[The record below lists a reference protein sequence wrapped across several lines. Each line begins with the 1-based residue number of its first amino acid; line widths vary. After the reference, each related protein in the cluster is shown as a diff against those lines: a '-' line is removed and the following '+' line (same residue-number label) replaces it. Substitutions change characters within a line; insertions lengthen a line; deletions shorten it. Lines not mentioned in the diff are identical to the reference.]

1 MDHVS
6 ATGRLMSPISLVSNL
21 EPHLS
26 PSMNKCS
33 FTDQDII
40 YRAGDPANVMYFIKA
55 GQVQLIDEFPETGQH
70 VTAVLG
76 PGKVFGEVDLIH
88 GRKRLSTAQ
97 AKGDVKVFE
106 FTETELKEAL
116 FENHV
121 KSLMLSRTLY
131 EHLRDL
137 YSDNNFESELAR
149 LRVEMQQTV
158 KKAVIDHEARVV
170 KSHNGMMA
178 IALPIVV
185 LVGLVIALQF
195 VFP

>member
-1 MDHVS
+1 
-6 ATGRLMSPISLVSNL
+6 
-21 EPHLS
+21 
-26 PSMNKCS
+26 MNKCS
-33 FTDQDII
+33 FTDQDLI
-40 YRAGDPANVMYFIKA
+40 YRTGDAANVMYFIKA
-55 GQVQLIDEFPETGQH
+55 GQVELIDEFPETGQH

-88 GRKRLSTAQ
+88 GRTRLCTAR
-97 AKGDVKVFE
+97 AKGEVKLFQ
-106 FTETELKEAL
+106 FTEAELKDAL

-137 YSDNNFESELAR
+137 YSDNNLESELAR

>member
-1 MDHVS
+1 M
-6 ATGRLMSPISLVSNL
+6 ALVSTL
-21 EPHLS
+21 DPQPT

-40 YRAGDPANVMYFIKA
+40 YRAGDPASVMYFIKA
-55 GQVQLIDEFPETGQH
+55 GQVELIDEFPETGRH

-88 GRKRLSTAQ
+88 GRTRLSTAQ
-97 AKGDVKVFE
+97 AKGEVKLFQ

-137 YSDNNFESELAR
+137 YSDNNLESELAR
-149 LRVEMQQTV
+149 LRVEMHQTV
-158 KKAVIDHEARVV
+158 KQAVMDHEARVV

-178 IALPIVV
+178 IALPIVM

-195 VFP
+195 VLP